1 MKERK
6 KNANEVALDAAGV
19 TEAME
24 ACAKACCSMSQSLYD
39 YDFDVT
45 CIGIGDYV
53 ALKDAAG
60 AYKRAVERAA
70 RPNVGDGCGEGRVTP
85 IWVYEGG
92 AS

>member
-6 KNANEVALDAAGV
+6 QNANEVALDAAGV

-39 YDFDVT
+39 YDFE
-45 CIGIGDYV
+45 
-53 ALKDAAG
+53 DAAG

-70 RPNVGDGCGEGRVTP
+70 FPNVGDEWVEGRVTP